1 MRIAIAILITLAAL
15 TGCGKKGA
23 LVLPD
28 APPVSASISAPTQ
41 TQTTTPAR

>member
-1 MRIAIAILITLAAL
+1 MRIAIAVLITLAAL

-28 APPVSASISAPTQ
+28 APAVSASISAPAQ
-41 TQTTTPAR
+41 ASTTTPAR

>member
-1 MRIAIAILITLAAL
+1 MRIAFVLLITLAAL

-28 APPVSASISAPTQ
+28 SLPNTLPAQGPTA
-41 TQTTTPAR
+41 TTTK